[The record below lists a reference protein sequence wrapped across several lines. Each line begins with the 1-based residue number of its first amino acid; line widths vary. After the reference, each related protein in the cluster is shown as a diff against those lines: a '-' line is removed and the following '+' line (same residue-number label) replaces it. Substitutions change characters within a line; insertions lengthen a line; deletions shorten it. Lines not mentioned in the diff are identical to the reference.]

1 LNAPVEQDY
10 VGAADLSGDLSVPFP
25 SSRRPS
31 MLVRRAAFCG
41 AIASAALAGLPV
53 IALLAGSPSHAAEDE
68 LALAREYWRLDALF
82 GGYAVAKQ
90 DELETAARNLI
101 RFCSD
106 TPATQMPREKLLTC
120 KTFDAWKAAQKPEAI
135 RKGLEEAQKRELAGK
150 RQTAK
155 EKRRTAARPGEV
167 SLCPP
172 PHKMTHDGCQ

>member
-1 LNAPVEQDY
+1 
-10 VGAADLSGDLSVPFP
+10 
-25 SSRRPS
+25 

-120 KTFDAWKAAQKPEAI
+120 
-135 RKGLEEAQKRELAGK
+135 LMLGK
-150 RQTAK
+150 RRRNLK
-155 EKRRTAARPGEV
+155 RLGKGWKRRRSGSWPAKDRRPRRNAA
-167 SLCPP
+167 PP
-172 PHKMTHDGCQ
+172 RAQARCLSARRRTR